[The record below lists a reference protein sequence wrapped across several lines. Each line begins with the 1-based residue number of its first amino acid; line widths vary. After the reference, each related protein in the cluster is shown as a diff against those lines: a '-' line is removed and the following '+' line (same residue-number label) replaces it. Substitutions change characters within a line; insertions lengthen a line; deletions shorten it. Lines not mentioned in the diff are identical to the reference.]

1 MAVMREMT
9 QETVKW
15 IKDFLEAVKDCF
27 GERLLCAGI
36 QGSRAH
42 GEEKANSDIDVVVI
56 LDKLDFDDLKAYDDV
71 VSALPEREKL
81 CGFLS
86 GCAELAAWEKS
97 ELFQFVFDT
106 KVLYGSL
113 DFVQLGTEEDL
124 RRAVHSGACG
134 LYHACVHNILHEK
147 SPEILRELYKS
158 AFFTLQM
165 KYFAETGEYISG
177 KETMRRKTADTD
189 RIIAAGAISV
199 RTEPGVFTAEFE
211 RLARRLM
218 EWSGALITT
227 YPQ

>member
-1 MAVMREMT
+1 MMRDMT
-9 QETVKW
+9 KETVTW
-15 IKDFLEAVKDCF
+15 IKEFLEVVKNCF
-27 GERLLCAGI
+27 GGRLLCAGI
-36 QGSRAH
+36 QGSRAR
-42 GEEKANSDIDVVVI
+42 GEEKADSDIDVVVI
-56 LDKLDFDDLKAYDDV
+56 LDKLEFADLKAYDDA
-71 VSALPEREKL
+71 VSTLPEREKL

-165 KYFAETGEYISG
+165 KYFAETGEYIFA
-177 KETMRRKTADTD
+177 KEAMRRKTADTD
-189 RIIAAGAISV
+189 RIIAAGAILV
-199 RTEPGVFTAEFE
+199 RTEPEVFTAEFE

-227 YPQ
+227 YQQ

>member
-1 MAVMREMT
+1 MMRDMT
-9 QETVKW
+9 KETVTW
-15 IKDFLEAVKDCF
+15 IKEFLEVVKNCF
-27 GERLLCAGI
+27 GERLLCAGL
-36 QGSRAH
+36 QGSRAR
-42 GEEKANSDIDVVVI
+42 GEEKADSDIDVVVI
-56 LDKLDFDDLKAYDDV
+56 LDKLEFADLKAYDDA
-71 VSALPEREKL
+71 VSVLPEREKL

-86 GCAELAAWEKS
+86 GCVELAAWEKS

-165 KYFAETGEYISG
+165 KYFAETGEYISA

-189 RIIAAGAISV
+189 RIIAAGAILV
-199 RTEPGVFTAEFE
+199 RTEPEVFTAEFE

-218 EWSGALITT
+218 EWSGALITA
-227 YPQ
+227 YQQ

>member
-36 QGSRAH
+36 QGSRAR

-86 GCAELAAWEKS
+86 GCAELAAWVKS

-106 KVLYGSL
+106 K
-113 DFVQLGTEEDL
+113 
-124 RRAVHSGACG
+124 AVHSGACG

-227 YPQ
+227 YQQ